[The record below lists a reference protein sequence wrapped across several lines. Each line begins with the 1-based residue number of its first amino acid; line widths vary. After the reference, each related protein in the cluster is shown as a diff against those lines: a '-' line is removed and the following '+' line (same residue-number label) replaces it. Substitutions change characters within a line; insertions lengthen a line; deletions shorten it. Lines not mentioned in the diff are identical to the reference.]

1 MEAKSKR
8 IEPLLFLYDAH
19 TKLYPN
25 VLEGISDADA
35 LNRLNTKANHVAW
48 LAGSLVQQRAENAK
62 MLGSEVKQVADD
74 LFKDFQG
81 IKEDVTYPAL
91 STFRADWDRITS
103 ICRDALL
110 NVDDETLDKILD
122 MGGGMKMPYFDAIA
136 YGIHREAYVIG
147 QIGLWRRLLGYDAMK
162 YPGMQ

>member
-1 MEAKSKR
+1 METKTISAR
-8 IEPLLFLYDAH
+8 IESLLFLYDAH

-25 VLEGISDADA
+25 VIEGISDKDA
-35 LNRLNTKANHVAW
+35 HNRLNTKANHVAW

-62 MLGSEVKQVADD
+62 MLGAEVKQAADG
-74 LFKDFQG
+74 LFKDYQG
-81 IKEDVTYPAL
+81 IKDDVTYPSL
-91 STFRADWDRITS
+91 SAYREDWNRVTDVLRN
-103 ICRDALL
+103 AML

-122 MGGGMKMPYFDAIA
+122 MGEGMKMPYFDAIA

-162 YPGMQ
+162 YPM

>member
-1 MEAKSKR
+1 MESKSKR

-25 VLEGISDADA
+25 VIEGISDKDA
-35 LNRLNTKANHVAW
+35 HDRLGTKANHVAW
-48 LAGSLVQQRAENAK
+48 LAGSLVQHRAENAK
-62 MLGSEVKQVADD
+62 MLGTDVKQVADD

-81 IKEDVTYPAL
+81 IKDDVTYPAL

-103 ICRDALL
+103 IFRDELL
-110 NVDDETLDKILD
+110 KIDDKKLDEILD
-122 MGGGMKMPYFDAIA
+122 MGEGMKMPYFDAIA

-147 QIGLWRRLLGYDAMK
+147 QIALWRRLLGYDAMK
-162 YPGMQ
+162 YPGM